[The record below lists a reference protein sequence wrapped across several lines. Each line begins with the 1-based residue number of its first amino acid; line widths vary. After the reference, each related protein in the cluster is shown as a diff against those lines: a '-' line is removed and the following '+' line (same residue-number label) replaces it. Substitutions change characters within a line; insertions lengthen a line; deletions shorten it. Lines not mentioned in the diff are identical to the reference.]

1 MCCLRPGHK
10 YCRSFGWLWNGE
22 TDSVHETQTIIGG
35 QKGTAMHQFAWLFG
49 EVLATFFLHSPHVNQ
64 TALLNGVSYNTLF
77 IHSVSF
83 VCLFADGK
91 VYAMGG
97 MGVDTTPQALV
108 RVYEAE
114 KDQWQPL
121 TSMPTPRY
129 GATPFIR
136 GNKIYLMGKNQ
147 ICLVLYV

>member
-1 MCCLRPGHK
+1 
-10 YCRSFGWLWNGE
+10 
-22 TDSVHETQTIIGG
+22 
-35 QKGTAMHQFAWLFG
+35 
-49 EVLATFFLHSPHVNQ
+49 
-64 TALLNGVSYNTLF
+64 
-77 IHSVSF
+77 
-83 VCLFADGK
+83 
-91 VYAMGG
+91 

-136 GNKIYLMGKNQ
+136 GNKIYMMGRKLEPVTLFLSFHFSMRNTVFLCQ
-147 ICLVLYV
+147 LFPDSLIARFPFSFPTVHDRATDKRHELTSVLGGMLWVPSQSLRKKAIQSPIKRQKIERP